1 MNNFD
6 IRRFGTLLRNDFVSN
21 ARSYLALSAGIFL
34 AHFFAQLGIFYFSL
48 KGWTDLPALKG
59 EVVMSDAYG
68 CLWMVTIV
76 AMSIG
81 ISLTF
86 ANLKTKPKRIAYL
99 MLPASNVEKFLSR
112 VLIFTVGV
120 GVLNVAM
127 FFLADV
133 ARTIAL
139 FGMPIHM
146 GLASWE
152 MVRMLWED
160 THEYFNAFH
169 LNWECTW
176 TMLFTIFSALNAY
189 LLLLLGSAIFRK
201 QAFFKTVSI
210 MVGGGL
216 LLSMTVASFLINFN
230 MDGRNVE
237 ISGITIMNTTLH
249 MICCVA
255 WPWLSYWLFKHIT
268 VIRRRLF

>member
-99 MLPASNVEKFLSR
+99 MLPASNV
-112 VLIFTVGV
+112 
-120 GVLNVAM
+120 
-127 FFLADV
+127 
-133 ARTIAL
+133 
-139 FGMPIHM
+139 
-146 GLASWE
+146 
-152 MVRMLWED
+152 
-160 THEYFNAFH
+160 
-169 LNWECTW
+169 
-176 TMLFTIFSALNAY
+176 
-189 LLLLLGSAIFRK
+189 
-201 QAFFKTVSI
+201 
-210 MVGGGL
+210 
-216 LLSMTVASFLINFN
+216 
-230 MDGRNVE
+230 
-237 ISGITIMNTTLH
+237 
-249 MICCVA
+249 
-255 WPWLSYWLFKHIT
+255 
-268 VIRRRLF
+268 